1 MAKPA
6 PSASSAFTESV
17 WQGAL
22 LKAMRPAHLPPS
34 TKNGARLRT
43 PGPDQTGLHIV
54 DGKLQRS
61 ELPPVAGHEI
71 IGNFAAGAAS
81 SRRLRAG
88 RRAAAGRSQRKS
100 RKIDAGAHRQ
110 KPVRINPNFGDR
122 HFI

>member
-1 MAKPA
+1 
-6 PSASSAFTESV
+6 V

-81 SRRLRAG
+81 SRRH
-88 RRAAAGRSQRKS
+88 AGRSACGGWPEPT
-100 RKIDAGAHRQ
+100 KIQENRRRR
-110 KPVRINPNFGDR
+110 P
-122 HFI
+122 